1 MIIKKISVR
10 NFRNIGKTELEFG
23 PATTVF
29 HGKNAEGKTNL
40 LEAMYLPVTGRAFR
54 TKHDA
59 SLIKYG
65 EDFCDVTSEW
75 EINGRKNTVSV
86 RYLKENGTV
95 QKSVTVNGVRI
106 TRLSELFGRFRAV
119 LFSPG
124 DLSLVTG
131 GPGERRRFLDMAVS
145 GTDTS
150 YLRKLQHYGRVL
162 EQRNAMLREAQ
173 KKLRESRRA
182 PDPAAF
188 APWNEMLSED
198 ASFISRKRVEYCSL
212 LSDTVGKTVSDMT
225 HGRESAAVR
234 CRAFREKDEFL
245 KQLGEN
251 LDAEVRAGMTL
262 YGIHR
267 DDLTLELNGRDGREF
282 GSQGQQRTLA
292 LAMRMSE
299 GEIIYEKTGDR
310 PVFLLDDLL
319 IALDEDR
326 RKFLLDSFEEKQ
338 VFVTSCENVDVGK
351 NEALGELIKRGADI
365 FGVLSGTFEKQTHN
379 V

>member
-10 NFRNIGKTELEFG
+10 NFRNIDRAELSFG
-23 PATTVF
+23 TGTTVF

-75 EINGRKNTVSV
+75 EISGRKNTVSV
-86 RYLKENGTV
+86 RYLKENGAV
-95 QKSVTVNGVRI
+95 QRAVAVNGVRI
-106 TRLSELFGRFRAV
+106 TKLSELFGRFRAV

-131 GPGERRRFLDMAVS
+131 GPGERRRFLDMAISSVD
-145 GTDTS
+145 GA
-150 YLRKLQHYGRVL
+150 YLRKLQHYGKVL
-162 EQRNAMLREAQ
+162 DQRNAMLREAQ

-182 PDPAAF
+182 PDASVL
-188 APWNEMLSED
+188 APWNELLAEDAAFISKKRAEYCVHLSE
-198 ASFISRKRVEYCSL
+198 
-212 LSDTVGKTVSDMT
+212 TVDKTVSDMT
-225 HGRESAAVR
+225 HGKEGAGVR
-234 CRAFREKDEFL
+234 CRAGREKDEFL

-251 LDAEVRAGMTL
+251 PEAEVRAGMTL
-262 YGIHR
+262 YGVHR

-292 LAMRMSE
+292 LAMRISE

-319 IALDEDR
+319 IALDDDR
-326 RKFLLDSFEEKQ
+326 RRFLLDSFDGKQ
-338 VFVTSCENVDVGK
+338 VFVTSCENVGVGK
-351 NEALGELIKRGADI
+351 NEALGELIRRGAEI
-365 FGVLSGTFEKQTHN
+365 IRVSGGAFEKTDTDI
-379 V
+379 